1 MEILE
6 SDFGFV
12 THYSLLPTHYLPVY
26 SAESNKQIKYDPR

>member
-6 SDFGFV
+6 NEFRFV
-12 THYSLLPTHYLPVY
+12 TPYYLTPYSLPPVY

>member
-6 SDFGFV
+6 NEFWFV
-12 THYSLLPTHYLPVY
+12 TPCSLSYSLPPVY